1 MTGQDAAPEGSR
13 FRPGGRL
20 EWYGTVL
27 ASGLVP
33 LFYHGDPEVAGAVAR
48 ALVDG
53 GAAGGGVHQSRPRRP
68 AGVSGVGRTT
78 DPVGRGQSR
87 CRLGDRCADGGAVHR
102 RGRPF
107 RGESELQHGGGAAVQ
122 SPQDPLPAGCA
133 TPTEISTAEEWGA
146 EIVKVFPGKM
156 GGPAFIKD
164 LLGPMPW
171 ARLMPTGGG
180 AAERREPGRVV
191 RRGRQLRGNGQRP
204 GARGPGRCGRL
215 RGDHRQRANRPGSD
229 RGRPHVAPEKRRL
242 RRRFSPSLAF
252 R

>member
-1 MTGQDAAPEGSR
+1 MTAPASEAGSG

-33 LFYHGDPEVAGAVAR
+33 LFYHGDAAVAGEVAL

-53 GAAGGGVHQSRPRRP
+53 GAAAVEFTNRGPGALRVFQELAEQP
-68 AGVSGVGRTT
+68 ALRDAASLGVGSVIDAPTAALFIAAGARFVVS
-78 DPVGRGQSR
+78 PSFSAEVA
-87 CRLGDRCADGGAVHR
+87 RLCNR
-102 RGRPF
+102 RKIPY
-107 RGESELQHGGGAAVQ
+107 
-122 SPQDPLPAGCA
+122 LPGCA

-171 ARLMPTGGG
+171 SRLMPTGGVRLSAESLREWFAAG
-180 AAERREPGRVV
+180 ACCVGMGGDLV
-191 RRGRQLRGNGQRP
+191 RADLVAAGDYAAVAANVRTALRFIEEARGR
-204 GARGPGRCGRL
+204 
-215 RGDHRQRANRPGSD
+215 
-229 RGRPHVAPEKRRL
+229 
-242 RRRFSPSLAF
+242 
-252 R
+252 